1 MNLFSLF
8 FLLYYFSF
16 GLLDVFYVFVQG
28 KTQEKKLNFQGSY
41 TYFIFGNLDT
51 SWVGEGLG
59 PNMFEECGDGD

>member
-1 MNLFSLF
+1 
-8 FLLYYFSF
+8 
-16 GLLDVFYVFVQG
+16 VFVQG